1 MKLNAEFVDYICNV
15 LKLDFMPSTDA
26 LMVLA
31 CAYRRAGRDEILHTV
46 EKILEEYLQGSV
58 PEPLV
63 CEDISRFLMALWRQD
78 PKGADVRGQIEEVEA
93 KLIETKTRTAT
104 PEEHPHQLLL
114 RAEREKDCMCVCVCV

>member
-1 MKLNAEFVDYICNV
+1 MSCRGLCSGGGGGNFGSQGQSF
-15 LKLDFMPSTDA
+15 LP
-26 LMVLA
+26 
-31 CAYRRAGRDEILHTV
+31 TV

-93 KLIETKTRTAT
+93 KLIETKMKTAT

-114 RAEREKDCMCVCVCV
+114 RAEREKDRAEFTVGSKSKVIAANGAFTRQ

>member
-1 MKLNAEFVDYICNV
+1 
-15 LKLDFMPSTDA
+15 
-26 LMVLA
+26 
-31 CAYRRAGRDEILHTV
+31 V

-93 KLIETKTRTAT
+93 KLIDTKMRTAT

-114 RAEREKDCMCVCVCV
+114 RAEREKDCMCVCVFKCVCPCLYVYIKADRQHTTPQTTH